1 MILKKAYFSY
11 DAMKQALSG
20 EDKRVLYEMYVPCH
34 NDLMLYCLGKFNDVE
49 LAKDAASETIQKLLE
64 HPSPSDIENLRAWLL
79 TVAKNA
85 CLGILNKQKR
95 RSGILESVSV
105 FFARKQNPEAE
116 QHLNVEDL
124 YTQCRSLLNEQDYT
138 IWRYSYEG
146 YKDDEIAQMLG
157 LTPKTVA
164 NKKSMIRKRLRD
176 QLIIV

>member
-1 MILKKAYFSY
+1 M
-11 DAMKQALSG
+11 
-20 EDKRVLYEMYVPCH
+20 
-34 NDLMLYCLGKFNDVE
+34 
-49 LAKDAASETIQKLLE
+49 
-64 HPSPSDIENLRAWLL
+64 
-79 TVAKNA
+79 
-85 CLGILNKQKR
+85 
-95 RSGILESVSV
+95 ESVSV

>member
-79 TVAKNA
+79 TVAKKCVPWNFEQTETPLWH
-85 CLGILNKQKR
+85 LGECI
-95 RSGILESVSV
+95 S
-105 FFARKQNPEAE
+105 FFCAKA
-116 QHLNVEDL
+116 
-124 YTQCRSLLNEQDYT
+124 
-138 IWRYSYEG
+138 
-146 YKDDEIAQMLG
+146 
-157 LTPKTVA
+157 
-164 NKKSMIRKRLRD
+164 KS
-176 QLIIV
+176 